1 MEDMRFLSGSGAKAM
16 AGLMIFGFL
25 SAGAQAA
32 TVTIDVHDA
41 VVAPG
46 ETFTVDVVGNGF
58 TDGLLTAWGLN
69 IDSFDAA
76 VVSANSVVVPAGTW
90 EGAQSL
96 GIISA
101 TSIVDIGGFTFG
113 AGVGGDPIL
122 LATVEFT
129 AALVAGVT
137 SLGLSEWGA
146 QPFVNDSFVAYPN
159 LSFDQTATITVAAVP
174 VPAAVWLFGSALG
187 LLGFVRRRM
196 QIS

>member
-1 MEDMRFLSGSGAKAM
+1 MEDMRFLRGSGAKAM

-58 TDGLLTAWGLN
+58 TDGNLVSWGFN

-76 VVSANSVVVPAGTW
+76 VVVANSVAVPGGTW
-90 EGAQSL
+90 EFGAVL
-96 GIISA
+96 GTITA
-101 TSIVDIGGFTFG
+101 TSIDEIGGATFG
-113 AGVGGDPIL
+113 AGQGGNGIV

-137 SLGLSEWGA
+137 SLGLSEWVG
-146 QPFVNDSFVAYPN
+146 QEFVNDSFVAYPN

-174 VPAAVWLFGSALG
+174 VPAAVWMFGSALG

-196 QIS
+196 HKV